1 MVKLI
6 RVTTQSN
13 NGTFDTSF
21 RSPVNVKEGSRIAL
35 QNLIMA
41 VENKEI
47 IIDDT
52 NDQMFFSL
60 SGGVVINVFL
70 TRATY
75 DKVNAQSGLLR
86 DIADKLNAAIPF
98 TGGKSLGCQWK
109 VSFGTRL
116 TIQNNFSKTSSYVTQ
131 FGQNAPAQAAG
142 SNTRLVALSSG
153 TNPLFVMSQNSL
165 ATGAGAARSDNE
177 ACNFLEQPIC
187 KGTGFWRAKIHT
199 LIDDPSGNKPLTGF
213 IIGLCKGQVS
223 QFFQGNPPVSAG
235 NFLDKDLFFAAH
247 INLQAT
253 AIDIY
258 KEGNPTASAFTPAG
272 LGLYVAEGDS
282 NNATIAVE
290 VLGNVLRITAYTQA
304 TPAGTVIAN
313 MNSLASG
320 ANLNIGTQDYT
331 PFIIYRGAHNN
342 ARTFKH
348 QFIQDPYVTNPSDIN
363 EEHNQNLGAPTPPTQ
378 AGAKRLTKQEVGF
391 TSSVLANELGYVPER
406 FPAVESG
413 LLEKLVW
420 TADNDFEILTVN
432 DNYMV
437 IMDNH
442 YLDSYDSLEKG
453 QRSILAVL
461 PVKDDIG
468 AIRFDSNYPIYV
480 DLNNKLPI
488 SMRNIKIRVIRADGT
503 QVNSIGLSTATL
515 LIEEK

>member
-1 MVKLI
+1 
-6 RVTTQSN
+6 
-13 NGTFDTSF
+13 
-21 RSPVNVKEGSRIAL
+21 
-35 QNLIMA
+35 
-41 VENKEI
+41 
-47 IIDDT
+47 
-52 NDQMFFSL
+52 
-60 SGGVVINVFL
+60 
-70 TRATY
+70 
-75 DKVNAQSGLLR
+75 
-86 DIADKLNAAIPF
+86 
-98 TGGKSLGCQWK
+98 
-109 VSFGTRL
+109 
-116 TIQNNFSKTSSYVTQ
+116 
-131 FGQNAPAQAAG
+131 QNAPAQSAG

-363 EEHNQNLGAPTPPTQ
+363 EEHNSNLGAPTPPTQ

-468 AIRFDSNYPIYV
+468 AIRFD
-480 DLNNKLPI
+480 
-488 SMRNIKIRVIRADGT
+488 
-503 QVNSIGLSTATL
+503 
-515 LIEEK
+515 